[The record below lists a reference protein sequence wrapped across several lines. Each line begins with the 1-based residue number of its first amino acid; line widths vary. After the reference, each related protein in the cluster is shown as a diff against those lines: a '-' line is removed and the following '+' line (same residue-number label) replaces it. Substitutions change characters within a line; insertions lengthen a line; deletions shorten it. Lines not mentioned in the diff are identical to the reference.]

1 MHNTPRRALLAAGA
15 ALLCRPARALPQDM
29 QAAIQAFTGGAP
41 LRTGRVLLDVAP
53 LVENGNAVPVT
64 LSVPGGEPGSAP
76 FVVRRLALFTER
88 NPQPGVAVFEFG
100 PLSARPEVATRMR
113 LATSQALVAVAQMS
127 DGSCW
132 QQRVDVV
139 VTLAACVEGE
149 GG

>member
-1 MHNTPRRALLAAGA
+1 MRRQRRALLAAGA
-15 ALLCRPARALPQDM
+15 ALLCRPARALPDEM
-29 QAAIQAFTGGAP
+29 LAAIQAFTGGTA
-41 LRTGRVLLDVAP
+41 LQNGRVVLDIAT

-64 LSVPGGEPGSAP
+64 LSVPGSAPGS
-76 FVVRRLALFTER
+76 VKRLALFTER

-132 QQRVDVV
+132 QHRVDVV
-139 VTLAACVEGE
+139 VTLAACIE

>member
-1 MHNTPRRALLAAGA
+1 MRRQRRALLAAGA
-15 ALLCRPARALPQDM
+15 ALLCRPARALPDEM
-29 QAAIQAFTGGAP
+29 LAAIQAFTGGTA
-41 LRTGRVLLDVAP
+41 LQNGRVVLDIAT

-64 LSVPGGEPGSAP
+64 LSVPGSAP
-76 FVVRRLALFTER
+76 SSVKRLALFTER

-113 LATSQALVAVAQMS
+113 LATSQALVAVAQLS

-132 QQRVDVV
+132 QHRVDVV
-139 VTLAACVEGE
+139 VTLAACIE

>member
-1 MHNTPRRALLAAGA
+1 MQGRRRALLAAGA
-15 ALLCRPARALPQDM
+15 ALLARPAHALPGEM
-29 QAAIQAFTGGAP
+29 QAAVLAFTGGTP
-41 LRTGRVLLDVAP
+41 LQTGRVLLDIAP

-64 LSVPGGEPGSAP
+64 LSVPGSAPGS
-76 FVVRRLALFTER
+76 VKRLALFTER

-113 LATSQALVAVAQMS
+113 LATSQALVAVAQMA

-132 QQRVDVV
+132 QHRVDVV
-139 VTLAACVEGE
+139 VTLAACIE

>member
-1 MHNTPRRALLAAGA
+1 MRRQRRALLAAGA
-15 ALLCRPARALPQDM
+15 ALLCRPARALPDEM
-29 QAAIQAFTGGAP
+29 LAAIQAFTGGTA
-41 LRTGRVLLDVAP
+41 LQNGRVVLDIAT

-64 LSVPGGEPGSAP
+64 LSVPGSAP
-76 FVVRRLALFTER
+76 SSVKRLALFTER

-132 QQRVDVV
+132 QHRVDVV
-139 VTLAACVEGE
+139 VTLAACIE